1 VKKVNNKSSQIK
13 AKRAKKKA
21 KKSKEKIKLSKH
33 QRRENRIREKI
44 LSEFI
49 GSIDVS
55 QK

>member
-1 VKKVNNKSSQIK
+1 MKKVNDKSSQIK
-13 AKRAKKKA
+13 AKKAKKKV
-21 KKSKEKIKLSKH
+21 KRSKEKTRLSKH